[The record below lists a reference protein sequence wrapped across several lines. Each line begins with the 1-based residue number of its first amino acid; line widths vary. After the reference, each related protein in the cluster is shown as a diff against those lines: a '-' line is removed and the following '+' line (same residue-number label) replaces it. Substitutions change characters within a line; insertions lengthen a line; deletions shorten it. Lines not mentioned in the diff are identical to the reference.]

1 LEPQSKNLVW
11 SARAGLITAA
21 VAWLIDHQLTSDLT
35 FARCDVAHP
44 VVVLTIGA
52 ACAVLA
58 AVGFLFSWRASRAAD
73 VASVSSFT
81 AYMGMLASAYSILV
95 VAAGTAAG
103 LILPGCFR

>member
-1 LEPQSKNLVW
+1 MQPQSKNLVW
-11 SARAGLITAA
+11 SARAGLIMAA

-35 FARCDVAHP
+35 YARCDVAHP

-52 ACAVLA
+52 ACAALA
-58 AVGFLFSWRASRAAD
+58 AVGFMLSWRASKAAD

-81 AYMGMLASAYSILV
+81 AYMGMLASAYAILV